1 MDSSLIRIV
10 GEDDTPL
17 RLASGDPRLGLQDD
31 GDAEIRGNL
40 PRGGGT
46 GRDPASGDGNAML
59 TEERFTLIFMESGQY
74 VPRMRC

>member
-17 RLASGDPRLGLQDD
+17 RLAPRDPRLGLQDD

-59 TEERFTLIFMESGQY
+59 TEERFTLIFMESGQ
-74 VPRMRC
+74 